1 MGLRGHKRWCEGRGA
16 KVEDAEFV
24 GDGSGMSPQQQ
35 GWVTRRANASTGGSN
50 PHMGRGA
57 RNAHKEVDPDEDI
70 DDILVERT
78 TRPRRSVWPNP
89 RPFGEP
95 LSIFSDPECGCQ
107 SASNLNRDDDI
118 RPAKLAV
125 ASSGVWNFCSLS
137 VAAVRN
143 LLMCCL
149 LGTLCFCRRQVRER
163 QTEPGKRSS
172 YTRPTA
178 GGCDATAPQGS

>member
-78 TRPRRSVWPNP
+78 TRPRRSAQSHTADTLPA
-89 RPFGEP
+89 G
-95 LSIFSDPECGCQ
+95 LSG
-107 SASNLNRDDDI
+107 R
-118 RPAKLAV
+118 
-125 ASSGVWNFCSLS
+125 ASSGLAS
-137 VAAVRN
+137 
-143 LLMCCL
+143 
-149 LGTLCFCRRQVRER
+149 
-163 QTEPGKRSS
+163 
-172 YTRPTA
+172 
-178 GGCDATAPQGS
+178 